1 MKAIGHQWVFCYRS
15 EISQCGVCQSSGAFC
30 YRSEISHCGG
40 YWSSVGILFQVRD
53 FSVWRLLVISGYSF
67 TDQSYPSVASSII
80 REYSVT
86 GQRFPS
92 VESVN
97 YQWVIL
103 RFGDFPVWRLLIISG
118 YSVTDQRF
126 PSVEAIYDSGF
137 KRSPGESVTRK
148 VVTVAQILQ
157 KPVQIQPKD
166 IVLQAPN
173 VVKESRN
180 QVWYFKAYLMKW
192 LFLASFYDK
201 MVINFH
207 TILIPLM
214 R

>member
-1 MKAIGHQWVFCYRS
+1 M
-15 EISQCGVCQSSGAFC
+15 
-30 YRSEISHCGG
+30 
-40 YWSSVGILFQVRD
+40 
-53 FSVWRLLVISGYSF
+53 
-67 TDQSYPSVASSII
+67 ASSII

-86 GQRFPS
+86 SQRFPS

-103 RFGDFPVWRLLIISG
+103 FQIGDFPVWRLLIISG

-126 PSVEAIYDSGF
+126 PSMEAIYDSGF

-180 QVWYFKAYLMKW
+180 QV
-192 LFLASFYDK
+192 
-201 MVINFH
+201 
-207 TILIPLM
+207 
-214 R
+214 